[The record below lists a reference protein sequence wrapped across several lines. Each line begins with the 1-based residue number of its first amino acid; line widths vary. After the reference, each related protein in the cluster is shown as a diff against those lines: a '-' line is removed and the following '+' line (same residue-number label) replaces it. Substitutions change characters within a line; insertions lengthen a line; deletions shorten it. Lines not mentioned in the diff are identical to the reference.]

1 VMSTNFSHPENTHW
15 GLFLCFF
22 TVSLCC
28 LILVVSVNK
37 LSVLF
42 FFMITRTIYRL
53 SDISSIMFIIEHV
66 IGRMFLSVFVRFLCH
81 ILLSH
86 TIENGMLLDILL
98 NISLSVMLLLEVLLS
113 ADRGVLVLYT
123 FRYITLS

>member
-1 VMSTNFSHPENTHW
+1 MMSTNFSHPENMHW

-42 FFMITRTIYRL
+42 FFMIARTIYRL

-86 TIENGMLLDILL
+86 TFENGMLLDILL

-113 ADRGVLVLYT
+113 ADRGVLLELFLLY
-123 FRYITLS
+123 LGMG